1 MSLRSLRAALWFV
14 WGGSIATTG
23 ALGCAPPDDD
33 PGLYEEDEQVAE
45 VKQSIQGGY
54 TDDADLNVVGV
65 AHFSKGAIC
74 TGSLIAPN
82 MVLTARHCVS
92 DLYGEAGNGGI
103 ICDETRGTSTWS
115 VGGFGVTTVT
125 DMYNADYSDF
135 VGVIEVITTPG
146 NDMICGADQAIL
158 ILEGNFD
165 PQQVAPLTPR
175 VDSKLAPNE
184 EYYAIGYG
192 QSSDGN
198 YNSSGI
204 RRRRDGLR
212 VSCAED
218 DCTGMS
224 YYMTVQEW
232 QGDTGICS
240 GDSGGPA
247 PHPAGPVVGVTSRG
261 SVNCDEPIYGS
272 VHQWG
277 EWIKETALH
286 AAEVG
291 GYEPAAW
298 VTGFPTDP
306 KFNAPIG
313 GNCEENG
320 CGICWKNECTRY
332 CADNAPCPD
341 GYECDEVQEGTS
353 VCVEIPPPPPPG
365 DGGDGGGDTAED
377 DGCTVASSPGADP
390 TNPVPWLLGV
400 GALAL
405 VAARRRRVAR

>member
-1 MSLRSLRAALWFV
+1 MSLRSLRAASWFV
-14 WGGSIATTG
+14 WGGSIATIG
-23 ALGCAPPDDD
+23 AFGCAPAETEET
-33 PGLYEEDEQVAE
+33 GLYEREEVA
-45 VKQSIQGGY
+45 QTQQPIQGGY
-54 TDDADLNVVGV
+54 TDDGDLNVVGIY
-65 AHFSKGAIC
+65 HFNVGAQC

-92 DLYGEAGNGGI
+92 DLVGEAGGGGV
-103 ICDETRGTSTWS
+103 ICSETSGTNPWS

-125 DMYNADYSDF
+125 NMYNADYSDF
-135 VGVIEVITTPG
+135 VGVIEVITTTG
-146 NDMICGADQAIL
+146 DDMICGADQAIL

-165 PQQVAPLTPR
+165 PKQVAPLVPR
-175 VDSKLAPNE
+175 VDSKLGPGE

-192 QSSDGN
+192 QSSDGD

-204 RRRRDGLR
+204 RRRRDGLS
-212 VSCAED
+212 VYCAED
-218 DCTGMS
+218 DCTGVSS
-224 YYMTVQEW
+224 YVKVEEW
-232 QGDTGICS
+232 IGDTGICS

-247 PHPAGPVVGVTSRG
+247 LDMAGRVVGVTSRG
-261 SVNCDEPIYGS
+261 GPNCSSPIYGS

-277 EWIKETALH
+277 DWIKESALH

-313 GNCEENG
+313 GDCEENG
-320 CGICWKNECTRY
+320 CGICWSNECTRY

-341 GYECDEVQEGTS
+341 DYECQEVKEGTS
-353 VCVEIPPPPPPG
+353 VCVAIPPPPDPPTG
-365 DGGDGGGDTAED
+365 DDGGDTSGED
-377 DGCTVASSPGADP
+377 DGCSVGAAPGTDP

-405 VAARRRRVAR
+405 VAARRRRVGR